1 MHKNI
6 VMKKN
11 IFTSSALALLISS
24 FPAIGR
30 TNTPKVDASLSVPI
44 SQTANL
50 STEWSYDTVKNLVL
64 SLLREYSTFPEEE
77 IFMDGALGDMG
88 LSSYDIFCL
97 CLDCNDVFGI
107 DLNISY
113 VIEFGMSITV
123 QQFVDLVYCEYTK

>member
-1 MHKNI
+1 M
-6 VMKKN
+6 
-11 IFTSSALALLISS
+11 
-24 FPAIGR
+24 
-30 TNTPKVDASLSVPI
+30 
-44 SQTANL
+44 
-50 STEWSYDTVKNLVL
+50 L

-77 IFMDGALGDMG
+77 IIMDGALGDMG